1 MIALAIFALPICIAD
16 VKYHRIPNIYLIWM
30 FYING
35 VELIFNGFTSI
46 NIFIYAVIVL
56 CLLHGVAG
64 IGMGDVK
71 LVILMCLATHL
82 ARSFQLWLFICAI
95 FACASILVLLEF
107 LLSGR
112 IRREIA
118 LAPAIFMATALYL
131 GARSSGFLQEYAHA
145 LVNSW

>member
-16 VKYHRIPNIYLIWM
+16 VKYHRIPNIYLTWM
-30 FYING
+30 FYITAI
-35 VELIFNGFTSI
+35 ERIFIGTTSI
-46 NIFIYAVIVL
+46 NTFFSASIVL
-56 CLLHGVAG
+56 LTLYGVSG

-71 LVILMCLATHL
+71 LVLLICLTL
-82 ARSFQLWLFICAI
+82 DFQVIVHFWIFICAI
-95 FACASILVLLEF
+95 FACASIMVLLEF

-131 GARSSGFLQEYAHA
+131 GARISGFLQEYAHA